1 MSTEHKQIC
10 TFWCEI
16 TNFVTIPCTKN
27 YFFHP
32 NGTSIGWAIFA
43 KLTVVSSRHRPHFTG
58 TSAGFWLRGS
68 MPPWRLRR
76 RKFDYEMV
84 HSEVY
89 LKKICGQHIAP
100 FSTFA
105 CPNINIKTA
114 LFWHVFRL
122 IFHPFFRGSAD
133 PICPYV
139 RSPMT
144 LYA

>member
-16 TNFVTIPCTKN
+16 TNFVTIPSTKN
-27 YFFHP
+27 YFFSP
-32 NGTSIGWAIFA
+32 KRYFDRLS
-43 KLTVVSSRHRPHFTG
+43 HFCKAHCCVQQTQ
-58 TSAGFWLRGS
+58 TTLYRNVRRIVTRGVNA
-68 MPPWRLRR
+68 PCRLRR

-105 CPNINIKTA
+105 CPNINTKTA

-133 PICPYV
+133 TICPYV

>member
-27 YFFHP
+27 FFFHP

-58 TSAGFWLRGS
+58 TSAGLWLGGS
-68 MPPWRLRR
+68 MPHAAWGEENLIT
-76 RKFDYEMV
+76 KWFI
-84 HSEVY
+84 
-89 LKKICGQHIAP
+89 LKYIWKKCGQHIAP

-133 PICPYV
+133 TICPYV